1 MEEAE
6 LQATV
11 REHENRLN
19 NIEREVGTLNK
30 AIFTGNGQPS
40 IMTRMASIETTLD
53 ANNKMLNRATV
64 GIYTILAG
72 FMVFVIENV
81 VSKVSGF

>member
-1 MEEAE
+1 MVLSHDSKIE
-6 LQATV
+6 
-11 REHENRLN
+11 

-40 IMTRMASIETTLD
+40 IISRIASMETTLD
-53 ANNKMLNRATV
+53 ANARMLNRATV